1 MNTINL
7 AIPVHTAC
15 ATAKQSA
22 LLDSGATENFISFQT
37 WKQLGIGRQELEEPI
52 TVHNV
57 DGMENKRGKITH
69 YCWLRILYGSKE
81 KLQKFFLTSL
91 GKDRMILGY
100 PFLQEFNL
108 KINWTEG
115 RLEEGPVELQS
126 TRFKWLRKVFH
137 RAARALEQKGELPKK
152 VIAYLRRTNLAQE
165 WSRLEER
172 K

>member
-1 MNTINL
+1 
-7 AIPVHTAC
+7 
-15 ATAKQSA
+15 
-22 LLDSGATENFISFQT
+22 
-37 WKQLGIGRQELEEPI
+37 
-52 TVHNV
+52 VHNV
-57 DGMENKRGKITH
+57 DGTENKRGKITH
-69 YCWLRILYGSKE
+69 YCWLRILYGGKE

-100 PFLQEFNL
+100 PFLQEFNP

-115 RLEEGPVELQS
+115 RLEDGPVKLQS
-126 TRFKWLRKVFH
+126 TRFKWLRRVFH
-137 RAARALEQKGELPKK
+137 CAARALEQKGELPTK